1 MRSSG
6 AMLSCNSVFSH
17 DINYTESSNDSTELI
32 CKSIT
37 IFCEKDF
44 IEKSEE
50 KNIHDGYFIHETSS
64 SCSYNEYVNNT
75 QVLNKL
81 LFITLHLPPS

>member
-44 IEKSEE
+44 IEKSE
-50 KNIHDGYFIHETSS
+50 KKTFMMDTLYMKQA
-64 SCSYNEYVNNT
+64 V
-75 QVLNKL
+75 L
-81 LFITLHLPPS
+81 LFIQ